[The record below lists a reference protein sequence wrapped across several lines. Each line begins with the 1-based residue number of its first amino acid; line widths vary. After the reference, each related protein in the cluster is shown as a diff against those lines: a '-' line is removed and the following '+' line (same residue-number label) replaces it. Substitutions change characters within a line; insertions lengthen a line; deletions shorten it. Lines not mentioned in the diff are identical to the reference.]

1 MFLERFYHDGLAQAS
16 YLIGCEA
23 TGEALVVDAN
33 RDIDVY
39 LRAAAAHSL
48 RITHVSETHIHA
60 DYVSGSRD
68 LASKTKARLLLSG
81 EGGSDWQYA
90 FAGKDGATLLRDGD
104 SFAVGRV
111 RGDVIHTPGH
121 TPEHLTM
128 LITDTPVSGEPL
140 GALTGDFIFV
150 GDVGRPDLLERAA
163 GVRGTME
170 ASARQLYDSLQR
182 FVERFPDR
190 LLIWPGHGA
199 GSACG
204 KALGAVPM
212 STLGYEKI
220 ANWALQAADRD
231 AFVHEVLENQS
242 APPPYFAV
250 MKQLNRDGPAPAPDY
265 MVSPPHELPERLP
278 RVLRAGAL
286 VIDLRPTAAFAR
298 GSATG
303 SYNIPLNDSF
313 VARAGWL
320 VPYDRDVYFISGDG
334 AEAAQRA
341 TRELSLIGLDR
352 VSGWFDAD
360 AVQAAATQ
368 TVAQVQP
375 AEAAARAQSGA
386 AVIVDV
392 RNADEWAHGHIP
404 GAVHIPLGE
413 LPARAAELR
422 RDDKQVVLHCAAG
435 GRAAIGA
442 SVLLALGTTNVA
454 NMEGGF
460 GAWEQ
465 AGLPVSENG
474 A

>member
-68 LASKTKARLLLSG
+68 LARTTGARLLLSG
-81 EGGSDWQYA
+81 EGGSDWQYG
-90 FAGKDGATLLRDGD
+90 FAASDGATLLRDGERFD
-104 SFAVGRV
+104 VGRV
-111 RGDVIHTPGH
+111 RVDAIHTPGH
-121 TPEHLTM
+121 TPEHLTL
-128 LITDTPVSGEPL
+128 LITDAPVSAEPL
-140 GALTGDFIFV
+140 GAITGDFIFV

-170 ASARQLYDSLQR
+170 VGARQLYQSLQR

-190 LLIWPGHGA
+190 LLLWPGHGA

-220 ANWALQAADRD
+220 ANWALQARD
-231 AFVHEVLENQS
+231 QNTFVREVLDSQS
-242 APPPYFAV
+242 DPPPYFAV
-250 MKQLNRDGPAPAPDY
+250 MKQVNRDGPPPAPDT
-265 MVSPPHELPERLP
+265 STPPPHELAERLP

-303 SYNIPLNDSF
+303 TYNIPLNDSF
-313 VARAGWL
+313 VGRAGWL
-320 VPYDRDVYFISGDG
+320 VPYDRDVYFITADG
-334 AEAAQRA
+334 EDSVRRA
-341 TRELSLIGLDR
+341 TKELSLIGLDR

-360 AVQAAATQ
+360 AVPAADTQ
-368 TVAQVQP
+368 TVAQLSP
-375 AEAAARAQSGA
+375 ADAAAQVRAGN
-386 AVIVDV
+386 AVILDV
-392 RNADEWAHGHIP
+392 RNADEWKHGHIP
-404 GAVHIPLGE
+404 GAVHVPLGQ
-413 LPARAAELR
+413 LPERAAELQR
-422 RDDKQVVLHCAAG
+422 ENRQLVLHCASG
-435 GRAAIGA
+435 GRSGIGA
-442 SVLLALGTTNVA
+442 SVLLAHGAGNVA
-454 NMEGGF
+454 NMEGGLS
-460 GAWEQ
+460 AWEQ
-465 AGLPVSENG
+465 AGLPVTEND